1 MHVMIELAELS
12 DLNPKKFKKYEVLEK
27 ETQFKKFRD
36 EVFHDVKTLAVDD
49 IFDPDIDQYFSKYK
63 DQLEFLF
70 QIHNDVGIFLIDG
83 YDAIKKID
91 NIERKKILS
100 ITKEISNLSDVSV
113 KVIFLAFLIQ
123 IAIFFIIQYFEIAA
137 AKREREK
144 WYEKR

>member
-1 MHVMIELAELS
+1 MSL
-12 DLNPKKFKKYEVLEK
+12 
-27 ETQFKKFRD
+27 Q
-36 EVFHDVKTLAVDD
+36 
-49 IFDPDIDQYFSKYK
+49 
-63 DQLEFLF
+63 
-70 QIHNDVGIFLIDG
+70 IFLIDG

-144 WYEKR
+144 